1 VIAKIG
7 RGSNLFG
14 ALAYNQLKVDNENGE
29 ILLMN
34 KQIKLHP
41 CIILDMIQNTK
52 REICGPKS
60 IGLGDGPTRKDVSH
74 LVSLSIHPQYRHMIF
89 LIKNPKAEPN
99 YLTPSIL
106 RENSLLHNGDR

>member
-1 VIAKIG
+1 
-7 RGSNLFG
+7 
-14 ALAYNQLKVDNENGE
+14 
-29 ILLMN
+29 MN

-89 LIKNPKAEPN
+89 LIKNPIWPHLFLGK
-99 YLTPSIL
+99 IL
-106 RENSLLHNGDR
+106 FFTSVQFNDYIFKSVQFNQQ